1 MGELFYA
8 LLFHTGY
15 PVLLRE
21 KALQVLWLLL
31 TTERVSRKDK
41 VQVLLQERAM
51 FRGLVSLVQNAEIF
65 VSLRMLSS
73 LLDIALL
80 TGTSVCVK
88 FFSHLFTF
96 VALLFF
102 FRSDSA
108 SGANAVIALLLLA
121 AKCDVTTRLHIT
133 KKVNKYYPLL
143 CCVSLE

>member
-80 TGTSVCVK
+80 TGKSVCVQ

-96 VALLFF
+96 LALLHVCFF
-102 FRSDSA
+102 A
-108 SGANAVIALLLLA
+108 QILLPERTPSSRFCFSLRN
-121 AKCDVTTRLHIT
+121 VTSQPDCISPKR
-133 KKVNKYYPLL
+133 
-143 CCVSLE
+143 